1 MVLTAL
7 GQHNET
13 TLVVS
18 VISVINDLMLDQQS
32 LLKSS
37 RLSVKIKHSLKGWL
51 YAKTLPG
58 IK

>member
-37 RLSVKIKHSLKGWL
+37 RLSVKIKHSLK
-51 YAKTLPG
+51 
-58 IK
+58 